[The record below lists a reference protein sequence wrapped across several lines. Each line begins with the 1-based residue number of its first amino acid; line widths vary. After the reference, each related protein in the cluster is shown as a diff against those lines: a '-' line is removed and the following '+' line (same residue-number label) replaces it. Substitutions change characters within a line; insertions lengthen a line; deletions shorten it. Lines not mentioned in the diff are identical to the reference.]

1 MDAEYW
7 LKNLGDEGYSRSGLP
22 KRTSRTKRTSR
33 KKTSWITVTASGRL
47 DWSYR
52 LSWQRRLG
60 ADGQGR
66 SHYLSSGLVSYTLL
80 LLVPA

>member
-22 KRTSRTKRTSR
+22 KRTSR

-47 DWSYR
+47 DWS
-52 LSWQRRLG
+52 L
-60 ADGQGR
+60 
-66 SHYLSSGLVSYTLL
+66 
-80 LLVPA
+80 